1 MAKNPIA
8 KVETAEA
15 DGAEDMPAEASV
27 ATGAATEAPVA
38 AASAAVDQP
47 AERQPGMPMFYHR
60 PVPMDSGRH
69 AGKAL
74 TEARSYAFAAQS
86 NSVPLT
92 FDEFPVVI
100 RNFPIVFTAGDPA
113 VPVAVLGLQK
123 SENLF
128 VDADGRWA
136 EGVYVPGYV
145 RRYPFIFLERPE
157 ESQFALCIDED
168 SGLIED
174 GTGERALFADGEP
187 TDLTKRA
194 LEFCSA
200 YHRQFI
206 ATREFC
212 EALKTSGIL
221 EEKTANIAVGGDQR
235 IALQGLRLID
245 EEKFRALPD
254 ETFLEWRRRGWL
266 PAVYCQLM
274 SQNNWALLARR
285 MGARLRAAGA
295 DPAAQ
300 A

>member
-1 MAKNPIA
+1 MAKKTKQQA
-8 KVETAEA
+8 STTDAEA
-15 DGAEDMPAEASV
+15 TQSV
-27 ATGAATEAPVA
+27 AEEAPA
-38 AASAAVDQP
+38 AEESVSVDQP
-47 AERQPGMPMFYHR
+47 ANRQPGMPMFYNR
-60 PVPMDSGRH
+60 PVPLDSGRH

-74 TEARSYAFAAQS
+74 TAARDFDFAARS

-92 FDEFPVVI
+92 HDEFPVAI
-100 RNFPIVFTAGDPA
+100 RHFPIVFTAGDPA

-136 EGVYVPGYV
+136 DGVYVPGYV

-157 ESQFALCIDED
+157 QSQFALCIDED
-168 SGLIED
+168 SNLIED

-187 TDLTKRA
+187 TGLTKRA
-194 LEFCSA
+194 LDFCSA

-221 EEKTANIAVGGDQR
+221 EEKTANITVGGDQR

-254 ETFLEWRRRGWL
+254 ETFLEWRRRRWL
-266 PAVYCQLM
+266 PAVYCQVM

-295 DPAAQ
+295 EPAA
-300 A
+300 

>member
-1 MAKNPIA
+1 MAKKTKKNESAAAAPA
-8 KVETAEA
+8 TEGAAAEA
-15 DGAEDMPAEASV
+15 PAAE
-27 ATGAATEAPVA
+27 T
-38 AASAAVDQP
+38 SAAVDQP

-69 AGKAL
+69 AGKTL
-74 TEARSYAFAAQS
+74 TEARSFAFAAQS

-92 FDEFPVVI
+92 FDEFPVAI
-100 RNFPIVFTAGDPA
+100 RHFPIVFTAGDPA

-128 VDADGRWA
+128 VDADGHWT

-157 ESQFALCIDED
+157 QSQFALCIDED

-174 GTGERALFADGEP
+174 GAGKRALFAEGEP

-206 ATREFC
+206 ATRELC
-212 EALKTSGIL
+212 EALDASGL
-221 EEKTANIAVGGDQR
+221 LAEKTANIAVGGDQR

-245 EEKFRALPD
+245 EEKLRALPD

-274 SQNNWALLARR
+274 SQNNWALLAGR

-295 DPAAQ
+295 VPAAS

>member
-1 MAKNPIA
+1 MARETKA
-8 KVETAEA
+8 KADKTETEA
-15 DGAEDMPAEASV
+15 AEDTPAEASV
-27 ATGAATEAPVA
+27 AENA
-38 AASAAVDQP
+38 AAGEPMAEASATVDQP
-47 AERQPGMPMFYHR
+47 AEQQPGMPMFYHR
-60 PVPMDSGRH
+60 PVPMDSTRH

-74 TEARSYAFAAQS
+74 TEARSFAFAAQS

-100 RNFPIVFTAGDPA
+100 RHFPIVFTAGDPA

-123 SENLF
+123 SENLY
-128 VDADGRWA
+128 VEADGRWA
-136 EGVYVPGYV
+136 EGIYVPGYV

-157 ESQFALCIDED
+157 QSQFALCIDED

-174 GTGERALFADGEP
+174 GEGERALFADGEP
-187 TDLTKRA
+187 TELTKRA
-194 LEFCSA
+194 LDFCSA

-212 EALKTSGIL
+212 EALNASGIL
-221 EEKTANIAVGGDQR
+221 DEKTANIAVGGDQR
-235 IALQGLRLID
+235 VALQGLRLID

-295 DPAAQ
+295 AAS